1 MVLAENVCDI
11 AEVVEMVDAFAS
23 DALASFAVHNT
34 HCTLASAFDGVV
46 DDDVESVDR
55 IHSVDGV
62 SNAYR
67 A

>member
-46 DDDVESVDR
+46 DDVESVDR

-62 SNAYR
+62 SNAYC